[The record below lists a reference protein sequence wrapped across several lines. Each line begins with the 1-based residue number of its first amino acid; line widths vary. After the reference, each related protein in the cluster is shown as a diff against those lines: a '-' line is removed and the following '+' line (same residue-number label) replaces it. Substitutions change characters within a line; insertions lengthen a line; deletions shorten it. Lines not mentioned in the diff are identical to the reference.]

1 LIKRRR
7 LPHIFPGWWIM
18 LVTAIISGLGGVF
31 YMQGF
36 SALFKPLSD
45 ELSLS
50 RAAASAAAGI
60 GTVCNGS
67 VFLLS
72 GWLSDRYGP
81 KWVII
86 AGICLMGAGLVLMN
100 FITSL
105 WNYYIVWGVII
116 AAAHALG
123 FAVANDKLLTDWFI
137 SKRGLALGLR
147 WALIGI
153 IGVVALPL
161 ISWLIATQGW
171 RMTCLI
177 WAGVIFAGIPFA
189 LHFVKQRRPEYYGL
203 LPDGAKAE
211 SGSEADTDAMVARGV
226 EYAASFQ
233 ETEFTLRQAMRTSS
247 YWVLTVVMII
257 GFVVFQSFNA
267 HCIPFL
273 TDMGIDPIVAS
284 GMMAMM
290 GFCTIPSRFLAGFI
304 ADRVSKERLKF
315 LPAGALLLMA
325 LGIGT
330 FLLSQTVASVY
341 ILLILFGLGS
351 GPITIL
357 DIVIRGRYF
366 GRKAYGSIQG
376 STMIF
381 TAPISLLVL
390 VYVGWSYDASGNYM
404 TAFTL
409 LAAMAAFAALLVCLV
424 QPPKPL
430 AHISDIRRLV

>member
-1 LIKRRR
+1 LTKKRR
-7 LPHIFPGWWIM
+7 LPRIFSGWWTT

-31 YMQGF
+31 YIQGF

-72 GWLSDRYGP
+72 GWLSDRHGP

-233 ETEFTLRQAMRTSS
+233 ETEFTLRQAMRTPS
-247 YWVLTVVMII
+247 YWVLTVVLII
-257 GFVVFQSFNA
+257 GFAVFQSFNA

-273 TDMGIDPIVAS
+273 TDMGIDPIVAG

-424 QPPKPL
+424 QPPKPP

>member
-50 RAAASAAAGI
+50 RATASAAAGI
-60 GTVCNGS
+60 GTACNGL

-72 GWLSDRYGP
+72 GWLSDRHGP

-86 AGICLMGAGLVLMN
+86 AGICLMVAGLVLMN

-116 AAAHALG
+116 AGGHTLG
-123 FAVANDKLLTDWFI
+123 FTVADDKILTDWFI

-147 WALIGI
+147 FALVGI
-153 IGVVALPL
+153 IGVITLPL

-177 WAGVIFAGIPFA
+177 WAGVIFVSIPFV
-189 LHFVKQRRPEYYGL
+189 LYFVKQRRPEYYGL

-211 SGSEADTDAMVARGV
+211 SGLEAGIDIMVARGV
-226 EYAASFQ
+226 EYAARFQ
-233 ETEFTLRQAMRTSS
+233 ETEFTLRQAMRTPS
-247 YWVLTVVMII
+247 YWVLTVVLTI

-273 TDMGIDPIVAS
+273 TDRGIDPIVAGS
-284 GMMAMM
+284 MMAMM
-290 GFCTIPSRFLAGFI
+290 GFFTIPSRFLAGFI
-304 ADRVSKERLKF
+304 ADRISRERLKF
-315 LPAGALLLMA
+315 LPAGALLFMA
-325 LGIGT
+325 LGIGA
-330 FLLSQTVASVY
+330 FLLRQTVTSVY
-341 ILLILFGLGS
+341 ILLILFGLGG
-351 GPITIL
+351 GPIIIL

-376 STMIF
+376 SAMIF
-381 TAPISLLVL
+381 TGPISLLVL
-390 VYVGWSYDASGNYM
+390 VYVGWSYDITGNYM

-409 LAAMAAFAALLVCLV
+409 LAAMAAFAAFLICLV
-424 QPPKPL
+424 RPPKPP
-430 AHISDIRRLV
+430 ANIDDIRRLV